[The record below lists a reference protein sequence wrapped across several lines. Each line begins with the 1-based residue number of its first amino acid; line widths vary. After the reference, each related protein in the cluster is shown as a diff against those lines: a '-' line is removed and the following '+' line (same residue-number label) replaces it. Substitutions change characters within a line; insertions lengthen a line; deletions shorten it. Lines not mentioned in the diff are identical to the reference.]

1 MGLFDFLFGKT
12 GGGSKADAHS
22 FCGTVIEY
30 FDDLLE
36 KNISGYEV
44 EMMFYARELNIHA
57 EFNSYPVTFLLKKG
71 HRPALAILLVPKDRC
86 DTPAIQNTMAACDAV
101 GIPCLR
107 FFNEDPNPRE
117 EVLTAIREK
126 L

>member
-12 GGGSKADAHS
+12 GGGGKADAHS

-30 FDDLLE
+30 FDDLLG

-44 EMMFYARELNIHA
+44 EMMVYARELM
-57 EFNSYPVTFLLKKG
+57 
-71 HRPALAILLVPKDRC
+71 VPKDRC

>member
-44 EMMFYARELNIHA
+44 EMMVYARELNIHA

-71 HRPALAILLVPKDRC
+71 HRPALAILLVPKDRS

-107 FFNEDPNPRE
+107 FFNEDPNPRD